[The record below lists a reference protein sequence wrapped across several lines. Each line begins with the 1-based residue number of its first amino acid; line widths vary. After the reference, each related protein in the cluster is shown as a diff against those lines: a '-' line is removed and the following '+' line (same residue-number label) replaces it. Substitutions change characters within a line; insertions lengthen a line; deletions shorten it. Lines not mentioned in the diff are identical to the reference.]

1 MQEHDIGR
9 LVYLLRNIP
18 VREIIQALERD
29 DFYLKR
35 STRSGGHIYVHIDG
49 RIVVIHYHHSNDTF
63 RRKTLKSIL
72 EGIRWTKNDLVRLK
86 LI

>member
-1 MQEHDIGR
+1 MQEQEIGK

-18 VREIIQALERD
+18 VRKIIQALERD

-63 RRKTLKSIL
+63 KRKTLKSVL
-72 EGIRWTKNDLVRLK
+72 EGTLWNRNDLTRLQ